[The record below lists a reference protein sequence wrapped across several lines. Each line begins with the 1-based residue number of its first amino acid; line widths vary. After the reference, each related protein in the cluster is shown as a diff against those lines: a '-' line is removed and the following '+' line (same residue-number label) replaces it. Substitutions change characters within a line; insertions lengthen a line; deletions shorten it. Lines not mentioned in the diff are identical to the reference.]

1 MAIKGL
7 ASFLKNRKRS
17 YGQILGK
24 LEKEIM
30 NLLWSRGE
38 ATGRKVLDELRHSR
52 EIAFTTV
59 LTVMERL
66 VKKGLVEKRRGESV
80 YIYKPRYTREEF
92 GRLVSDEVLK
102 GVLELSASSA
112 VASIVDLLVEAN
124 PKELERLSRLIEAKR
139 QEMEK
144 IKGLKIQTSG

>member
-17 YGQILGK
+17 YGQIFGK

-30 NLLWSRGE
+30 NFLWSRGE
-38 ATGRKVLDELRHSR
+38 VTGRKVLDELRHSR

-92 GRLVSDEVLK
+92 GRLVSYEVLK

-112 VASIVDLLVEAN
+112 VASIVDLLEEAD

-139 QEMEK
+139 QEMGK
-144 IKGLKIQTSG
+144 VGKGGR

>member
-7 ASFLKNRKRS
+7 TSFFKNRKRS
-17 YGQILGK
+17 YVQIFGK

-30 NLLWSRGE
+30 DLLWSRGE
-38 ATGRKVLDELRHSR
+38 VTGRKVLDELRHSR

-66 VKKGLVEKRRGESV
+66 AKKGLVEKRRGESV
-80 YIYKPRYTREEF
+80 YVYKPRYTREEF
-92 GRLVSDEVLK
+92 GRLVSYEVLK

-112 VASIVDLLVEAN
+112 VASILDLLVEAD

-139 QEMEK
+139 QEMGK
-144 IKGLKIQTSG
+144 VGKGGR